1 MLVFPFLLFRS
12 LWNHICKDKEVFP
25 FSTFN
30 SLMFYLNWKL
40 HFIPVF
46 FFFFLPAFTVAAS
59 AETGGVRE
67 GEV

>member
-1 MLVFPFLLFRS
+1 MFIFPFLSFRS
-12 LWNHICKDKEVFP
+12 FWNHICKDKEVFS

-46 FFFFLPAFTVAAS
+46 FFSPSLYC
-59 AETGGVRE
+59 GCIC
-67 GEV
+67 